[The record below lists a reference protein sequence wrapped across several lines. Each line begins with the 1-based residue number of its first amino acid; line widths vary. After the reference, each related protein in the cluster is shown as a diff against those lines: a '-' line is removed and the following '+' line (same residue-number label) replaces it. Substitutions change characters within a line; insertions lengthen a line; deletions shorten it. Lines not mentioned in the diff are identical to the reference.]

1 MGVRH
6 VLVLGAMGYDG
17 FAGDMWVG
25 GGAWWAG
32 CGTLWVVVG
41 VRVCRVCLLCGGR
54 WLAGVVWLVTC
65 AGRWV
70 AGGWLRMGLVVGL
83 RLVGALWLC
92 VLGGVWA
99 VGSVDGGLRRG
110 VNAWMTGEFLLACCG
125 WWVACG
131 WVGAVSCGCV

>member
-1 MGVRH
+1 MCVVGGGLCMGVRH

-65 AGRWV
+65 VGRWV
-70 AGGWLRMGLVVGL
+70 AGGGLRMGGL
-83 RLVGALWLC
+83 WG
-92 VLGGVWA
+92 
-99 VGSVDGGLRRG
+99 
-110 VNAWMTGEFLLACCG
+110 CG
-125 WWVACG
+125 WWVR
-131 WVGAVSCGCV
+131 CGCACWVVYGPRVRWMGGYVVG